1 MWPTQERTTDRIQSS
16 HSAEYSVLGWQKA
29 EIFKIKSW
37 LVRAMGHL
45 VLLKS
50 PLQGKTGGS
59 STRHAHSSKYPASL
73 GAKRLYSF
81 GRLTKSLFISLLRIN
96 DATATIFSAYKDC
109 FTLKL

>member
-1 MWPTQERTTDRIQSS
+1 MGRVARLGTCGGQRRTAEVDTSP
-16 HSAEYSVLGWQKA
+16 SALCGP
-29 EIFKIKSW
+29 
-37 LVRAMGHL
+37 AMRSL
-45 VLLKS
+45 
-50 PLQGKTGGS
+50 P
-59 STRHAHSSKYPASL
+59 RPL